1 VIAGLF
7 PTAHLP
13 VDRDTVPALLAVPD
27 CAITG
32 LPDGRLRE
40 FVVCRFEFLQAADVR
55 LGFGEPAQ
63 QHRKAAVNAVH
74 VEGRDLHV
82 TRFD

>member
-27 CAITG
+27 GAITG
-32 LPDGRLRE
+32 LPDRRLRE
-40 FVVCRFEFLQAADVR
+40 FLVWRFELLQADDVR

-63 QHRKAAVNAVH
+63 
-74 VEGRDLHV
+74 
-82 TRFD
+82 